1 MIRLSLNEQQ
11 LFDLIMAVYATGP
24 DGQQQDSE
32 TARRREILLEK
43 LHRAF
48 DSKTMAARGEMPTR
62 AVHISATK
70 SHSEARA

>member
-11 LFDLIMAVYATGP
+11 LFDLIMALYAMGT
-24 DGQQQDSE
+24 DAQQDPE

-48 DSKTMAARGEMPTR
+48 DNKTMAARGEMPTR
-62 AVHISATK
+62 SVHISATK
-70 SHSEARA
+70 PHAEARA